1 MDPVLR
7 FSVAKLWFLFLKYPD
22 TYVFPSDTFN
32 FKHIEIKQLAGV
44 RFYYFLT
51 PANCLISIYLFYTLS
66 GKKL

>member
-7 FSVAKLWFLFLKYPD
+7 FSAAKLWFLVQKYPD

-44 RFYYFLT
+44 R
-51 PANCLISIYLFYTLS
+51 
-66 GKKL
+66 K